1 MTSIEELNRRAEE
14 MKWRNQFVIERANR
28 RLGRMWAEA
37 ERAAVAGERARRE
50 IRRKLNIP

>member
-1 MTSIEELNRRAEE
+1 MTSPEDLDRRIEEW
-14 MKWRNQFVIERANR
+14 KWRSQFVIDRANR
-28 RLGRMWAEA
+28 RLDRMWAEA

>member
-14 MKWRNQFVIERANR
+14 MKWRNQYVIERANR